1 MVKGKKNRRSIDD
14 FLRDIIAK
22 AGELRNEIT
31 ETGACFEEY
40 DKSGRMRRNLFGL
53 VQDINEAT
61 DKIGKQDSGLKERLT
76 EGEGLGEARNRHVH
90 EYWRT
95 ETVKEWN
102 VITDIIPRVAK
113 NAKAELEKRTK
124 AVVSRSGR

>member
-124 AVVSRSGR
+124 R